1 MIAPNAA
8 EVLNLVGFVTGT
20 ALYAMLLALVL
31 RGSPRGNFL
40 PLATGV
46 LGLVWNL
53 GELAAYA
60 LPRLGYFNQ
69 SIGLWAMSFPALGL
83 LAAVVVHSVA
93 RALPRGI
100 VITVIAYG
108 CSVAAS
114 VLHLQTVITGN
125 PEPSSLAFLILTVC
139 YGLIIL
145 ALGVLTR
152 AQANG
157 QRVLWVLA
165 LALFAVSASHLGR
178 FHAAADG
185 WAVELI
191 GHHAAIPLAFA
202 ILYQDYRFALA
213 DLFLKRALT
222 LIALV
227 AVAFAGYHLATTLPA
242 GPLAA
247 SILMALW
254 VATSLISPW
263 LHRRVVRFVDQ
274 SLLGR
279 MDYAALGA
287 AIGQALQSR
296 NSVEGVLDA
305 VAERLAPALDAQRVW
320 WEEEGA
326 AISAES
332 PKTAQALV
340 KTTDLPRYV
349 VNVGGLTG
357 GRRLLSDDLALV
369 ETVVATAA
377 RRIDQVRLTNE
388 RYEVQLREEEMR
400 KLTAEAE
407 LRALRAQINPHFLFN
422 ALTTIG
428 YLIESAPARAM
439 NTLMQLTAL
448 LRGVLRSEG
457 DFTTLGREIEL
468 VEHYLKIE
476 HERFEE
482 RLRLRIDVPQALRHL
497 RIPALVVQALVE
509 NAIKHGVAPST
520 TGGEVEVTARRQGP
534 AGAERLHVSV
544 RNTGAP
550 LRMVD
555 GRADLS
561 TGLSAVA
568 LAKVDSSTGLSTV
581 ALAKVEAPGAKVD
594 HVGVDNVRRR
604 LAVHYGAGAT
614 LTLTAEPG
622 RGTVAELV
630 MPLAEAAGIG
640 EDDHDAQAVAGR
652 AGRR

>member
-1 MIAPNAA
+1 VIAPNAA

-31 RGSPRGNFL
+31 RGSPRRNLL

-213 DLFLKRALT
+213 DQFLKRALT

-227 AVAFAGYHLATTLPA
+227 AVAFAGYNLATTLPA

-287 AIGQALQSR
+287 GIGQALQSR

-326 AISAES
+326 ATSSAS
-332 PKTAQALV
+332 SKTAQAMV

-497 RIPALVVQALVE
+497 RIPALVVQPLVE

-534 AGAERLHVSV
+534 AGTGRLHVSV

-550 LRMVD
+550 LQMVD
-555 GRADLS
+555 GRADWS
-561 TGLSAVA
+561 TKAS
-568 LAKVDSSTGLSTV
+568 AKVN
-581 ALAKVEAPGAKVD
+581 
-594 HVGVDNVRRR
+594 HVGVDNIRRR

-630 MPLAEAAGIG
+630 VPLAEAGGIG

-652 AGRR
+652 AG

>member
-31 RGSPRGNFL
+31 RGSPRGNLL

-60 LPRLGYFNQ
+60 LPRLGYFTQ

-108 CSVAAS
+108 CSVVAS

-157 QRVLWVLA
+157 RRVLWVLA

-178 FHAAADG
+178 SHAAADG

-227 AVAFAGYHLATTLPA
+227 AVAFAGYNLATTLPA

-287 AIGQALQSR
+287 GIGQALQSR

-305 VAERLAPALDAQRVW
+305 VAERLAPALNAQRVW

-428 YLIESAPARAM
+428 YLIESAPPRAM

-468 VEHYLKIE
+468 VEHYLQIE

-497 RIPALVVQALVE
+497 RIPALVVQPLVE

-520 TGGEVEVTARRQGP
+520 TGGEVEVTARRDGM
-534 AGAERLHVSV
+534 AGRERLCVSV

-550 LRMVD
+550 LH
-555 GRADLS
+555 
-561 TGLSAVA
+561 TSAPRDA
-568 LAKVDSSTGLSTV
+568 R
-581 ALAKVEAPGAKVD
+581 D
-594 HVGVDNVRRR
+594 HVGVDNIRRR

-630 MPLAEAAGIG
+630 MPLA
-640 EDDHDAQAVAGR
+640 
-652 AGRR
+652 

>member
-8 EVLNLVGFVTGT
+8 EVLNLVGFVTGA

-31 RGSPRGNFL
+31 RGSPQGNPEGLPPQYGNLL

-46 LGLVWNL
+46 LGLIWNL
-53 GELAAYA
+53 GELAAYS
-60 LPRLGYFNQ
+60 LPRLGYFNE
-69 SIGLWAMSFPALGL
+69 SIGLWAISFPALGL

-93 RALPRGI
+93 RALPRGF
-100 VITVIAYG
+100 VLTVVAYG
-108 CSVAAS
+108 CSIVAS
-114 VLHLQTVITGN
+114 VLHLQTVITGD

-185 WAVELI
+185 WAVELV

-202 ILYQDYRFALA
+202 ILYQNYRFALA

-227 AVAFAGYHLATTLPA
+227 AIAFAGYNLATLLPA

-247 SILMALW
+247 SLLMALW
-254 VATSLISPW
+254 VATSLVSPW
-263 LHRRVVRFVDQ
+263 LHRLIVRFVDH

-279 MDYAALGA
+279 TDYAALA
-287 AIGQALQSR
+287 AGIGQGLPARSTID
-296 NSVEGVLDA
+296 GVLDM
-305 VAERLAPALDAQRVW
+305 VAERLAPALDARRVW
-320 WEEEGA
+320 WEEDGA
-326 AISAES
+326 AAGGESAR
-332 PKTAQALV
+332 TTQATV
-340 KTTDLPRYV
+340 PTTDLPRYV
-349 VNVGGLTG
+349 VNVGELTG

-377 RRIDQVRLTNE
+377 RRIDQIRLTHE
-388 RYEVQLREEEMR
+388 RYEVQLREEEMQ

-407 LRALRAQINPHFLFN
+407 LKALRAQVNPHFLFN

-428 YLIESAPARAM
+428 YLIESAPPRAM

-482 RLRLRIDVPQALRHL
+482 RLRVRVDVPQALRHS
-497 RIPALVVQALVE
+497 RIPALVIQPLVE

-520 TGGEVEVTARRQGP
+520 TGGDVEVTAWLDQGQD
-534 AGAERLHVSV
+534 GERLHVSV

-550 LRMVD
+550 LH
-555 GRADLS
+555 
-561 TGLSAVA
+561 
-568 LAKVDSSTGLSTV
+568 
-581 ALAKVEAPGAKVD
+581 PGALRDLGLPADGFAQGAK
-594 HVGVDNVRRR
+594 VGVDNVRRR
-604 LAVHYGAGAT
+604 LAGHYGAHAA
-614 LTLTAEPG
+614 LTLATEPG
-622 RGTVAELV
+622 RGTIAELIV
-630 MPLAEAAGIG
+630 PLAEATGLNK
-640 EDDHDAQAVAGR
+640 DDHDAQAVAGR

>member
-31 RGSPRGNFL
+31 RGSPRDAHRTSARGARADMPPPQYL

-53 GELAAYA
+53 GELSAYV
-60 LPRLGYFNQ
+60 LPRLGYFTE

-93 RALPRGI
+93 HSLPRGI
-100 VITVIAYG
+100 VLTVIAYG
-108 CSVAAS
+108 CSIVAS
-114 VLHLQTVITGN
+114 VLHLQTVITGD
-125 PEPSSLAFLILTVC
+125 PQPSSLAFLILTVS
-139 YGLIIL
+139 YGVIIL
-145 ALGVLTR
+145 ALGLLTR

-178 FHAAADG
+178 FHAAGDG

-213 DLFLKRALT
+213 DLFLKQALT

-227 AVAFAGYHLATTLPA
+227 AIAFTGYSLATLLPA

-263 LHRRVVRFVDQ
+263 LHRRIVRFVDQ

-279 MDYAALGA
+279 TDYAALGA
-287 AIGQALQSR
+287 DIGQELQSR
-296 NSVEGVLDA
+296 DSIDA
-305 VAERLAPALDAQRVW
+305 VLGVVADRLAPALDARQVW
-320 WEEEGA
+320 WSEEGDPA
-326 AISAES
+326 GADAV
-332 PKTAQALV
+332 TTTQAV
-340 KTTDLPRYV
+340 VPVTDLPRFIV
-349 VNVGGLTG
+349 SVGELTG

-369 ETVVATAA
+369 ETVVTTAA
-377 RRIDQVRLTNE
+377 RRIDQIRLMHE
-388 RYEVQLREEEMR
+388 RYEVQLREEEMQ

-407 LRALRAQINPHFLFN
+407 LKALRAQVNPHFLFN

-428 YLIESAPARAM
+428 YLIESAPPRAM

-482 RLRLRIDVPQALRHL
+482 RLRVRIDVPQALRRL
-497 RIPALVVQALVE
+497 RIPALVVQPLVE

-520 TGGEVEVTARRQGP
+520 NGGDVEVTAWLDAAKDG
-534 AGAERLHVSV
+534 ERLHVSV

-550 LRMVD
+550 LQ
-555 GRADLS
+555 
-561 TGLSAVA
+561 
-568 LAKVDSSTGLSTV
+568 
-581 ALAKVEAPGAKVD
+581 PGAPRD
-594 HVGVDNVRRR
+594 AGEHVGVENVRRR
-604 LAVHYGAGAT
+604 LAGHYGGRAL
-614 LTLTAEPG
+614 LTLAAEPG
-622 RGTVAELV
+622 RGTIAELILPIV
-630 MPLAEAAGIG
+630 EAA
-640 EDDHDAQAVAGR
+640 EQDKDDRDAQAVAGR

>member
-1 MIAPNAA
+1 MIAPNAS
-8 EVLNLVGFVTGT
+8 EVLNLVGFITGT

-31 RGSPRGNFL
+31 RGGPDKPGHFL
-40 PLATGV
+40 PLATAV
-46 LGLVWNL
+46 LGLIWNF
-53 GELAAYA
+53 GELTAYA
-60 LPRLGYFNQ
+60 LPRLGYFNE

-108 CSVAAS
+108 CSIAAS

-125 PEPSSLAFLILTVC
+125 PEPSSLAFLILTIC
-139 YGLIIL
+139 YGLMIV

-152 AQANG
+152 SQANG

-165 LALFAVSASHLGR
+165 LALF
-178 FHAAADG
+178 
-185 WAVELI
+185 AVELI

-213 DLFLKRALT
+213 DLFLKQALT

-227 AVAFAGYHLATTLPA
+227 AIAFAGYNLATMLPA

-247 SILMALW
+247 GVLMALW
-254 VATSLISPW
+254 VGTSLVSPW
-263 LHRRVVRFVDQ
+263 LHRRLVRFVDQ

-287 AIGQALQSR
+287 GIGQALQSK
-296 NSVEGVLDA
+296 NSIEGVLDT
-305 VAERLAPALDAQRVW
+305 VTERLAPALDAQRVW
-320 WEEEGA
+320 WVEDGPDA
-326 AISAES
+326 AATP
-332 PKTAQALV
+332 PKTTQALV
-340 KTTDLPRYV
+340 SVTDQPRFV
-349 VNVGGLTG
+349 VKVGELTG

-369 ETVVATAA
+369 KTVVGTAA
-377 RRIDQVRLTNE
+377 RRIDQIRLTNE
-388 RYEVQLREEEMR
+388 RYEVQLREEEMQ

-407 LRALRAQINPHFLFN
+407 LKALRAQVNPHFLFN

-428 YLIESAPARAM
+428 YLIESAPPRAI

-482 RLRLRIDVPQALRHL
+482 RLRVRIDVPPALRLL
-497 RIPALVVQALVE
+497 RIPALVVQPLVE

-520 TGGEVEVTARRQGP
+520 TGGDVEVTARIDT
-534 AGAERLHVSV
+534 AGGVDRLRIAV

-550 LRMVD
+550 LQP
-555 GRADLS
+555 A
-561 TGLSAVA
+561 
-568 LAKVDSSTGLSTV
+568 
-581 ALAKVEAPGAKVD
+581 APPDASD

-604 LAVHYGAGAT
+604 LAGHYGEGAS
-614 LTLTAEPG
+614 LTLTAELA

-630 MPLAEAAGIG
+630 LPLAQAAGIDK
-640 EDDHDAQAVAGR
+640 DDLDAQAVAGR
-652 AGRR
+652 TGRR

>member
-31 RGSPRGNFL
+31 RGSPGSKGHPRGLPPQYL

-46 LGLVWNL
+46 LGLIWNL
-53 GELAAYA
+53 GELAAYS
-60 LPRLGYFNQ
+60 LPRLGYFNE
-69 SIGLWAMSFPALGL
+69 SIGLWAISFPALGL

-93 RALPRGI
+93 RALPHGF
-100 VITVIAYG
+100 VLTVIAYG
-108 CSVAAS
+108 CSIVAS
-114 VLHLQTVITGN
+114 VLHLQTVLTGD
-125 PEPSSLAFLILTVC
+125 PEPSSLAFLILTIC

-185 WAVELI
+185 WAVELV

-227 AVAFAGYHLATTLPA
+227 AIAFTGYSLATLLPA

-247 SILMALW
+247 GLLMALW
-254 VATSLISPW
+254 VATSLVSPW
-263 LHRRVVRFVDQ
+263 LHRRIVRFVDH

-279 MDYAALGA
+279 TDYAALA
-287 AIGQALQSR
+287 ADIGQALQARSTID
-296 NSVEGVLDA
+296 GVLDM
-305 VAERLAPALDAQRVW
+305 VAERLAPALDARRVW
-320 WEEEGA
+320 WEEDGA
-326 AISAES
+326 TTAGES
-332 PKTAQALV
+332 PRTTQATV
-340 KTTDLPRYV
+340 PATDLPRYV
-349 VNVGGLTG
+349 VTVGELTG

-369 ETVVATAA
+369 ETVVAAAA
-377 RRIDQVRLTNE
+377 RRIDQIRLTHE
-388 RYEVQLREEEMR
+388 RYEVQLREEEMQ

-407 LRALRAQINPHFLFN
+407 LKALRAQVNPHFLFN

-428 YLIESAPARAM
+428 YLIESAPPRAM

-482 RLRLRIDVPQALRHL
+482 RLRVRVDVPQALRHW
-497 RIPALVVQALVE
+497 RIPALVVQPLVE

-520 TGGEVEVTARRQGP
+520 TGGDVEVTARLEAD
-534 AGAERLHVSV
+534 AGVERLHIVV
-544 RNTGAP
+544 HNTGAP
-550 LRMVD
+550 LQPGALR
-555 GRADLS
+555 DL
-561 TGLSAVA
+561 GLP
-568 LAKVDSSTGLSTV
+568 TV
-581 ALAKVEAPGAKVD
+581 AQGAK
-594 HVGVDNVRRR
+594 VGVDNVRRR
-604 LAVHYGAGAT
+604 LAGHYGPDAT

-630 MPLAEAAGIG
+630 VPLAAAA
-640 EDDHDAQAVAGR
+640 ELDKDDRDAQAVAGR
-652 AGRR
+652 TGRR